1 MEETIAVQT
10 ASEEQQAWFIRSSYP
25 VELPVCDALTAPR
38 QQFESFVVDKL
49 AHGGSQG
56 TPTLQERPDDPMDD
70 DDASATEDTF
80 TLVSE
85 STSTDV
91 KKGLDI
97 MKLESLDDYD
107 PDVSKTANEATA
119 APAEE
124 PKQPFM
130 RGLLDYSAL
139 VTPQQPTQ
147 NRMLTD
153 NGDLAYRSTN
163 NALVDLFYYMG
174 GAVSGPL
181 LLESL
186 AQSWA
191 VDALATLKI
200 IFNSRSIHLG
210 QGSKMVFYRCAGWL
224 YKNHPRT
231 LVANLRWLSRPIVQ
245 KKVTKTNPEGDDPV
259 LVEAADVVDNKEEDE
274 ISKYDVKHGVAHGYW
289 KDLLNLLVLAV
300 NNKLDVL
307 QNPGDVLNIENRGF
321 SRGERI
327 KDKNGTGRGR
337 GRAAG
342 RGRGRGRGGHASF
355 TLGTPDIH
363 MSTPTTF
370 FGDDKPKGSQ
380 GKPPVLTQKERKR
393 RLRQSRH
400 SNAVRCFN
408 DAPAYQVLHLTVARL
423 FAEQLRDDLAALRGS
438 DPNAKRTISLC
449 SKWAPSHDH
458 LHDRHTLIISSIAE
472 ILHPRETIGEGLSP
486 SDDRE
491 TYLRYARERYR
502 KDVSALRKHL
512 EVVERD
518 ITAETFSNIKYGRV
532 PSLAMKMH
540 FPTFVE
546 KDADRFEEYIENVA
560 KGTARISGATLLP
573 SALIKNAAS
582 VAGYANSL
590 TVDRMKSLSV
600 DELVRKKTERTTA
613 MVIDGQ
619 WKSLVQR
626 IKDSGTL
633 SSSIAVCD
641 VSGSMYCTRFPDGT
655 APIHSAIGLSLLV
668 AEVTAAPF
676 GGTFITFSHSPEVF
690 KVDMAKPLSDKVTQM
705 QQASWAMST
714 NMLSVFEDLILPMAT
729 ENKLKQ
735 EDMVKRVF
743 VFSDM
748 HFDQANRDHGEN
760 TWCSTFDRVKAQYAK
775 AGYEMPELVFWNL
788 AGAREQHVVGAGGD
802 LMAPKPVT
810 ADEKGTCLVS
820 GYSPG
825 MLKVFMENGSFDDED
840 GDEADLVMKD
850 DEEVHHVLVEQ
861 ARIKT
866 KRDPL
871 ATVMKAIGHKAYA
884 MLQVVA

>member
-1 MEETIAVQT
+1 MEGNIAIQT
-10 ASEEQQAWFIRSSYP
+10 ASEDQQAWFLRSSYP

-49 AHGGSQG
+49 AHGDSQG
-56 TPTLQERPDDPMDD
+56 TPTLQTQTDNSMDD
-70 DDASATEDTF
+70 EDAFATEEAF

-85 STSTDV
+85 STSTDIR
-91 KKGLDI
+91 KGLDV
-97 MKLESLDDYD
+97 MELQSLDDYD
-107 PDVSKTANEATA
+107 PDVSKTAKDATT

-130 RGLLDYSAL
+130 KGLLDYSAL

-163 NALVDLFYYMG
+163 NALVDLFSYMS

-191 VDALATLKI
+191 VDPLATLKI

-224 YKNHPRT
+224 YKNHPQT
-231 LVANLRWLSRPIVQ
+231 LVANLKWLSRPVIQ
-245 KKVTKTNPEGDDPV
+245 KKVTKTNAEGDDVV

-274 ISKYDVKHGVAHGYW
+274 MTKHDVKHGVAHGYW

-307 QNPGDVLNIENRGF
+307 QNPRDVLNSENRGF

-327 KDKNGTGRGR
+327 KGKKGRGRGR
-337 GRAAG
+337 GRAVG
-342 RGRGRGRGGHASF
+342 RGRERGGHASF
-355 TLGTPDIH
+355 TLGTQEIH

-370 FGDDKPKGSQ
+370 FGDDKLEDSQ

-393 RLRQSRH
+393 QLRQSRH
-400 SNAVRCFN
+400 SIAVRSFN
-408 DAPAYQVLHLTVARL
+408 DAPAYQALHLTVARL

-438 DPNAKRTISLC
+438 DRKAKRTISLC
-449 SKWAPSHDH
+449 GKWAPSHDH

-518 ITAETFSNIKYGRV
+518 ITAETFSNIKYDRIASV
-532 PSLAMKMH
+532 AMKMH
-540 FPTFVE
+540 FPTFIE
-546 KDADRFEEYIENVA
+546 KDTDRFEEYIENVA
-560 KGTARISGATLLP
+560 KGTAKISGATLLP
-573 SALIKNAAS
+573 SALIKSAAS
-582 VAGYANSL
+582 VAGYANSM
-590 TVDRMKSLSV
+590 TVDRMKSLSM
-600 DELVRKKTERTTA
+600 DELVREKAERITT

-619 WKSLVQR
+619 WKALVQR

-641 VSGSMYCTRFPDGT
+641 VSGSMYGPQFPDGT

-668 AEVTAAPF
+668 AEVTTAPF
-676 GGTFITFSHSPEVF
+676 GGTFITFSHCPEVLEI
-690 KVDMAKPLSDKVTQM
+690 DMAKPLSEKVTQM
-705 QQASWAMST
+705 QKASWAMST

-748 HFDQANRDHGEN
+748 HFDQANRGHGEN
-760 TWCSTFDRVKAQYAK
+760 TWCSTFDAVKAQYAE

-788 AGAREQHVVGAGGD
+788 AGAREQRVVGAGGD

-825 MLKVFMENGSFDDED
+825 MLKVFMENGTFDEED

-850 DEEVHHVLVEQ
+850 DEEGDHVLVEQ
-861 ARIKT
+861 AGIKA
-866 KRDPL
+866 KKDPL
-871 ATVMKAIGHKAYA
+871 ATVMETIGHKAYA
-884 MLQVVA
+884 MLQVVD